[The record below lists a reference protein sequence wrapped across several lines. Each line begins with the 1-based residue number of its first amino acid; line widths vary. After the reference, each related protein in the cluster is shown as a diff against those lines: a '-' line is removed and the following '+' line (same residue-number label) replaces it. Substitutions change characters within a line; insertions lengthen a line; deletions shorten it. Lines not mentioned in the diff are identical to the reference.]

1 MSNARTSDISRRY
14 EEALDEAE
22 GVLSRFID
30 VPTGAPRTVINMDDL
45 AADKAVA
52 AGLDATDADDL
63 TLAARSI
70 QNAVKE
76 RCVNEMTRLDR
87 VYLDLDGKH
96 GRKAWMSTDTPSIAF
111 CALKSTDATIQRHA
125 PDDTSKC
132 RALAVYFDPQL
143 AGTRNKKDRRTGE
156 WISVPDQYSASG
168 YVSVVGAYSS
178 IADAESAREELY
190 QALQVIATPGSGTA
204 LEDDPVRS
212 TGIEHTAPPA
222 ELDSL

>member
-1 MSNARTSDISRRY
+1 MSNARTSDIDRRY

-22 GVLSRFID
+22 GILSRFID
-30 VPTGAPRTVINMDDL
+30 VATEAPRTVISMDDL

-52 AGLDATDADDL
+52 AGLNPKDADDL

-70 QNAVKE
+70 QNVIKE
-76 RCVNEMTRLDR
+76 RCVNEITRLDR
-87 VYLDLDGKH
+87 TYLDLTGKH
-96 GRKAWMSTDTPSIAF
+96 GRKAWMSVDTPSIAF

-125 PDDTSKC
+125 PDDTSKA

-143 AGTRNKKDRRTGE
+143 AGTRNKKDRRTGD

-168 YVSVVGAYSS
+168 YIAIVGVYASV
-178 IADAESAREELY
+178 ADAEAAKQELY
-190 QALQVIATPGSGTA
+190 QAIEVIAQPGAGTA
-204 LEDDPVRS
+204 LEDDPIRS